1 MDRPAN
7 MAEMEGSSLGDRLG
21 ALHRQL
27 LADVPQVDRIG
38 CALYDPGDDLLKTF
52 INSTLS
58 GEALRGYEFKLS
70 ESPALHEMSQ
80 SGRLRLLANLPAALT
95 SGTTHSVWVLQE
107 GYRSSLTVP
116 MYGQGIFTGF
126 LFFDSRR
133 LGAFSEADQRHLSLY
148 AHLISLSISGEMLS
162 IRALIGSIGVARA
175 FANLRDFET
184 GAHLQRM
191 SRYARLVA
199 KELAPELELTDEFV
213 EHVFL
218 FASLHDVGKIGI
230 PDRILLKHD
239 KLEGDEWE
247 VMKTHMARG
256 LEVVDRMLDEFSL
269 RHLPDVSLL
278 RNIIEFH
285 HEYLDGSGYPK
296 GALGA
301 EIPLEARMSAVAD
314 VFDALTARRP
324 YKKGWP
330 TDRAFSEL
338 DRLAAAGKLDARC
351 VAALRRHAS
360 DVETIRDKYLDP
372 DEQETTP

>member
-1 MDRPAN
+1 MEQPAN
-7 MAEMEGSSLGDRLG
+7 MAGLEGSSLGERLG

-27 LADVPQVDRIG
+27 LADIPQVDRIG

-70 ESPALHEMSQ
+70 ESPALREMAH
-80 SGRLRLLANLPAALT
+80 SGRLRLLADLPAALT
-95 SGTTHSVWVLQE
+95 SGTAHSVWVLKA

-116 MYGQGIFTGF
+116 MFGQGIFTGF
-126 LFFDSRR
+126 LLFDSRR
-133 LGAFSEADQRHLSLY
+133 LGAFSAADQRHLSLY
-148 AHLISLSISGEMLS
+148 ADLISLSISGELLS

-213 EHVFL
+213 ERVFL
-218 FASLHDVGKIGI
+218 FASLHDIGKIGI

-239 KLEGDEWE
+239 KLEGEEWE
-247 VMKTHMARG
+247 IMKSHVARG

-269 RHLPDVSLL
+269 RHLPDVRIL
-278 RNIIEFH
+278 RNIVGFH
-285 HEYLDGSGYPK
+285 HEYLDGSGYPQ
-296 GALGA
+296 GARGA

-324 YKKGWP
+324 YKAGWP

-338 DRLAAAGKLDARC
+338 ARLAEAGKLDVRC
-351 VAALRRHAS
+351 VAALRRHAAET
-360 DVETIRDKYLDP
+360 ETIREKYFDP
-372 DEQETTP
+372 DERGMLP